1 VDETDGAAAAG
12 SASPGVVADGR
23 AADVPTD
30 DGSTEGVEPAH
41 APRPSYAQVRARI
54 HTALT
59 TGDEFTLNDLADRA
73 RTSRPT
79 ARRAVDDLIG
89 LGFGEVRG
97 TRQADTGRPAEVFGP
112 AEGTRHVLAL
122 DTRAEGNRARV
133 ISWTGVLR
141 SERLGAPTSTDVLA
155 DLVALAQ
162 GALKDAGIDSAQVD
176 EQVSHGVVAV
186 PGVVDAE
193 GAIALSVVVPALTG
207 RRLGE
212 ELGAARG
219 LRDVVHLN
227 NHGTLRPSM
236 VIGGRIRRG
245 ANWALG
251 EGDVLELTG
260 VVPEALTHR
269 GRTVPFKQI
278 AALVDRGEL
287 DPDWLVPFHDAFARI
302 LALVAYLVDPEAI
315 LISGG
320 PVSTAPDA
328 MADLEKRVR
337 ALSAHSQDVHLLAG
351 SEGDASLE
359 GAEVLALRLAL
370 SAALEIP
377 DPTIPAVRHPAPSSA
392 PDPNPPHRPTDSP
405 TTQ

>member
-1 VDETDGAAAAG
+1 
-12 SASPGVVADGR
+12 
-23 AADVPTD
+23 
-30 DGSTEGVEPAH
+30 
-41 APRPSYAQVRARI
+41 
-54 HTALT
+54 
-59 TGDEFTLNDLADRA
+59 
-73 RTSRPT
+73 
-79 ARRAVDDLIG
+79 VDDLIG

-212 ELGAARG
+212 ELGAALGIGEVVVENDLNLRVLGELHAGVARG